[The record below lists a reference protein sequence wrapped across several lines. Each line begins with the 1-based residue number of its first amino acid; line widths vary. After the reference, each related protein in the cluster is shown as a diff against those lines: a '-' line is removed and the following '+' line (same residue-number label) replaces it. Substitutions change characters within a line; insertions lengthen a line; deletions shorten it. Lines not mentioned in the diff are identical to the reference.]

1 MNNCTIC
8 NGPFEPTNQ
17 KHKHCGNSCTVSL
30 YAARKKVRLAIKAA
44 LKALKTPEDV
54 NAFNQSLAPL
64 LEGATN
70 EQ

>member
-8 NGPFEPTNQ
+8 NSPFEPTNKNHQ
-17 KHKHCGNSCTVSL
+17 HCGNACSVNL
-30 YAARKKVRLAIKAA
+30 YSARKKVRLAIKAA

-54 NAFNQSLAPL
+54 NAFNQSLASL

>member
-8 NGPFEPTNQ
+8 NASFEPTNKNHQ
-17 KHKHCGNSCTVSL
+17 HCGNACSVNL

-44 LKALKTPEDV
+44 LKALKTPADV
-54 NAFNQSLAPL
+54 HAFNQSLALL
-64 LEGATN
+64 LEGATD